1 MGMDFPEHL
10 LRLGWVAMRIWNQAN
25 PSPLKP
31 SRSPPLARLRVQ
43 LEDAYRQAEES
54 VCASGRS
61 SYIRNLFLISLPNQA
76 VRREVLLVVSLV
88 LYMDFANEG
97 FHRGAGLV
105 SRIASLSLCDKETDE
120 LAGMLLAR
128 KALGELLSAKGIT
141 IDESDSVTPSNQLRY
156 FLSCANVVQES
167 GLNHE
172 RLKRHLE
179 LEAEYKAK
187 HPSQQSQK
195 RPLRRLSSRWQTQ
208 KRFEWKP
215 DDKQSWN

>member
-1 MGMDFPEHL
+1 M
-10 LRLGWVAMRIWNQAN
+10 
-25 PSPLKP
+25 
-31 SRSPPLARLRVQ
+31 
-43 LEDAYRQAEES
+43 
-54 VCASGRS
+54 
-61 SYIRNLFLISLPNQA
+61 
-76 VRREVLLVVSLV
+76 VVSLV
-88 LYMDFANEG
+88 LYMDFADEG

-128 KALGELLSAKGIT
+128 KALGELLASGKGLT
-141 IDESDSVTPSNQLRY
+141 IAEDDGVKPTNQLRF
-156 FLSCANVVQES
+156 FLSCADVVQES

-172 RLKRHLE
+172 RLKKHLE

-215 DDKQSWN
+215 GDKQTWN